1 MLFLLGAQI
10 RYSSWGTPLQPQ
22 VKGDL
27 MRIIFATDGSACS
40 QEALQELKR
49 MVCPVGTEIKVA
61 TAVDL
66 WHPLSPLPDVQLREY
81 RKANDIV
88 QTAARELSKAHPTA
102 EVTAS
107 VLDGYV
113 LDALIKLCRNWL
125 ADLLIVGSHGRKGI
139 KRFFLGSVS
148 RGVLLHAPCAVRIVK
163 QKAAVTTQRAHRNVL
178 IALDESE
185 HSKHLIDHVLSLPW
199 EENTRFACIHVEE
212 SLGPGLF
219 LDDDTL
225 AVDHIVDSFNEVVR
239 KHQMWVNSVADA
251 INAKYQQ
258 KVAHGQVLLGD
269 PIERILEYSV
279 EWPADLIMVGSHGKQ
294 DFEKLILGSVS
305 EEVAKSAR
313 CSIEVTKSKRLRKS
327 GLYLIA

>member
-1 MLFLLGAQI
+1 
-10 RYSSWGTPLQPQ
+10 
-22 VKGDL
+22 

-40 QEALQELKR
+40 QQALQELKS

-66 WHPLSPLPDVQLREY
+66 WHPFTPLPDVQLREY
-81 RKANDIV
+81 RKANEIV

-102 EVTAS
+102 EITAD
-107 VLDGYV
+107 VLDGNV
-113 LDALIKLCRNWL
+113 LDALLKLCRNWL

-148 RGVLLHAPCAVRIVK
+148 RGLLLHAPCAVRIVK
-163 QKAAVTTQRAHRNVL
+163 NTAIESSHRDHYNVL
-178 IALDESE
+178 IALEESE
-185 HSKHLIDHVLSLPW
+185 HSKHLLDHVLSLPW
-199 EENTRFACIHVEE
+199 KVNTRFACIHVVEN
-212 SLGPGLF
+212 LGPGLF
-219 LDDDTL
+219 LDDDTM

-239 KHQMWVNSVADA
+239 KHQDWINSVADA
-251 INAKYQQ
+251 INTKYAQ

-269 PIERILEYSV
+269 PSERILEYSV
-279 EWPADLIMVGSHGKQ
+279 EWPADLVVVGSHGKQ
-294 DFEKLILGSVS
+294 NFEKLVLGSVS
-305 EEVAKSAR
+305 DEVATSAP